1 MAQAAYNKAVRIT
14 ATGTT
19 TWSVLPANSA
29 SLTLAG
35 DILDDTDFSSTG
47 YRSRIL
53 GLKDWSVSGTIN
65 YDDAS
70 VVVGELR
77 SAWLN
82 RTQLLVQYLPNG
94 TVGFQGTIQVE
105 SLDLSGDVG
114 SLESMDF
121 SLQANGSLST
131 VLT

>member
-1 MAQAAYNKAVRIT
+1 MAQAAYQKSVSIKTT
-14 ATGTT
+14 ASTAY
-19 TWSVLPANSA
+19 VALPANAA

-53 GLKDWSVSGTIN
+53 GLRDWSISGTIN
-65 YDDAS
+65 YDDSS
-70 VVVGELR
+70 VVVGTLR

-82 RTQLLVQYLPNG
+82 RTRLDVRYLPNG
-94 TVGFQGTIQVE
+94 TQGFSGQVQVE

-121 SLQANGSLST
+121 SCQADGALST
-131 VLT
+131 L